1 MTGVPFPFVGR
12 RSGPTLAAASCAV
25 ALAACGSSVDSG
37 ITTSSASANAGI
49 RFTQCMRAHWITDFP
64 DPLPGGGFPRGSN
77 IGQGSPA
84 FQTAQKVCLSILGS
98 NGAQRRPTAAE
109 IASALNFAEC
119 MRAHRVPDFP
129 DPMTR
134 SRVPRNTDVIVQGEL
149 MFPVGS
155 SIDPGSPA
163 FQQAASACG
172 QGSPGGTPHGG

>member
-1 MTGVPFPFVGR
+1 MTGGSFRFVGR
-12 RSGPTLAAASCAV
+12 RSGLALALASGAA

-37 ITTSSASANAGI
+37 TTTGSASANTGI
-49 RFTQCMRAHWITDFP
+49 RFTQCMRGHRITDFP
-64 DPLPGGGFPRGSN
+64 DPLPGGGFPRGAN

-84 FQTAQKVCLSILGS
+84 FQTAQRACQSTLRS
-98 NGAQRRPTAAE
+98 NAAQRQPTAAE
-109 IASALNFAEC
+109 RAAALNFAEC
-119 MRAHRVPDFP
+119 MRAHRVPNFP

-134 SRVPRNTDVIVQGEL
+134 SEVPRNTDVIVQSEF

-172 QGSPGGTPHGG
+172 QGSPGGSPHGG